1 MQRIVD
7 DHTSYII
14 RVRTKCKIDEESLDT
29 GLPANQGD
37 FTNSYTIPEH
47 GGLQGTDRA
56 IITCHLTLNHGVPS
70 YPKVPMHPSTTPV
83 YKETTYTPSGP

>member
-37 FTNSYTIPEH
+37 FTNSYTIPERR
-47 GGLQGTDRA
+47 GLQWMDMA
-56 IITCHLTLNHGVPS
+56 ITTCRLPLNRGAPS
-70 YPKVPMHPSTTPV
+70 YP
-83 YKETTYTPSGP
+83 